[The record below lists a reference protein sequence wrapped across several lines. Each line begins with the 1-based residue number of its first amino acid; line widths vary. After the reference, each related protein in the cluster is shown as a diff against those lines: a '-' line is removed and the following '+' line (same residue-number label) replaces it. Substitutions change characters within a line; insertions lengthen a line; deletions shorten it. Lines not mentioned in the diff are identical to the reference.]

1 MLFNTFDFL
10 WMFPLIFLAYYACL
24 GGNRIKASHRGN
36 TFLILVSYGL
46 YIKWKPVYA
55 LVLLWVTLV
64 TFVAAK
70 QIEARREQRLGGA
83 KLQFVL
89 ALLLTFAPLF
99 FFKYYNFVNDSLS
112 DVLGVAG
119 ISAGLPGL
127 NLVMPL
133 GLSFFT
139 LQAVGYLV
147 DVYKG
152 KMTAERNWWHY
163 MLFVSFFPQIAS
175 GPISKAFDL
184 LPQIKKERQFDYA
197 QCVEG
202 LRWLLWGM
210 FMKVVMADRVG
221 ILVNT
226 IYDNYIY
233 QSGFSL
239 LIGSILYTF
248 QIYGDFAG
256 YSFMAVGVGK
266 LMGFNLINNFNRP
279 YLSQSVTEFWHR
291 WHISLST
298 WLKDYVYIPMGGSRC
313 SNARNYW
320 NIFVTFFVSG
330 IWHGANWTFLAWGSL
345 HGLFQIVEKMLG
357 LHRKVS
363 HGIFR
368 VARIFVT
375 FLLVNFAWIFF
386 RMPTLAD
393 AISVVSKIFTD
404 RSMELSTVTPSMLL
418 MILLSLIVVVIKDV
432 TDEIFPHHYQLLT
445 HHRVMIRWSVYVLLA
460 VIILCCGVFDASQFI
475 YVSF

>member
-24 GGNRIKASHRGN
+24 GCNRIKASHLGN
-36 TFLILVSYGL
+36 AFLILISYGL

-70 QIEARREQRLGGA
+70 QIETCRKYRLGGA

-112 DVLGVAG
+112 DALGFVG
-119 ISAGLPGL
+119 ISTGLPGL
-127 NLVMPL
+127 NWVMPL

-139 LQAVGYLV
+139 LQAVGYLA
-147 DVYKG
+147 DVYQG
-152 KMTAERNWWHY
+152 KIAAERNWWYY

-175 GPISKAFDL
+175 GPISKAADL
-184 LPQIKKERQFDYA
+184 LPQIKIERQFDYA

-210 FMKVVMADRVG
+210 FMKVVLADRVG
-221 ILVNT
+221 LLVNT
-226 IYDNYIY
+226 IYDNYIH
-233 QSGFSL
+233 QGGFSL

-298 WLKDYVYIPMGGSRC
+298 WLKDYVYITMGGSRC
-313 SNARNYW
+313 SKARNYW

-330 IWHGANWTFLAWGSL
+330 IWHGANWTFLVWGSL

-357 LHRKVS
+357 LHKKTS
-363 HGIFR
+363 HGIVR
-368 VARIFVT
+368 LTRIVVT

-386 RMPTLAD
+386 RMPTLTD
-393 AISVVSKIFTD
+393 AVNVVAKIFTD
-404 RSMELSTVTPSMLL
+404 WSMGLPTVMPSMLL
-418 MILLSLIVVVIKDV
+418 MILLSLIVVMIKDV
-432 TDEIFPHHYQLLT
+432 TDEVLPHHYQLLT
-445 HHRVMIRWSVYVLLA
+445 HYRVMVRWSVYVLLA

>member
-10 WMFPLIFLAYYACL
+10 WMFLLIFLVYYACIGWKGKYSAHL
-24 GGNRIKASHRGN
+24 GNA
-36 TFLILVSYGL
+36 FLILVSYGL

-55 LVLLWVTLV
+55 LVLLWVTLI
-64 TFVAAK
+64 TFIATK
-70 QIEARREQRLGGA
+70 QIESRRNKKVGGA
-83 KLQFVL
+83 KLLFVL
-89 ALLLTFAPLF
+89 ALLLSFAPLF

-112 DVLGVAG
+112 DALGLVG
-119 ISAGLPGL
+119 LSTGLPGI
-127 NLVMPL
+127 NWIMPL
-133 GLSFFT
+133 GISFFT
-139 LQAVGYLV
+139 LQAVGYLT
-147 DVYKG
+147 DVYQG
-152 KMTAERNWWHY
+152 KIAAEQNWWYY

-175 GPISKAFDL
+175 GPISKATDL
-184 LPQIKKERQFDYA
+184 LPQIKKDRKFDYA

-226 IYDNYIY
+226 IYDNYTH

-239 LIGSILYTF
+239 LIGSILYSF

-256 YSFMAVGVGK
+256 YSFMALGVGK

-298 WLKDYVYIPMGGSRC
+298 WLKDYIYIPLGGSRC
-313 SNARNYW
+313 GKAQNYW

-330 IWHGANWTFLAWGSL
+330 IWHGANWTFLVWGAL
-345 HGLFQIVEKMLG
+345 HGFFQIVEKMMG
-357 LHRKVS
+357 LHKKNSR
-363 HGIFR
+363 GIVR
-368 VARIFVT
+368 LTRIMIT
-375 FLLVNFAWIFF
+375 FLVVNFAWIFF
-386 RMPTLAD
+386 RMPTFAD
-393 AISVVSKIFTD
+393 ATNVVSKIFCD
-404 RSMELSTVTPSMLL
+404 GELEFSTVTPSMLL
-418 MILLSLIVVVIKDV
+418 MIFLSVAMVVVKDI
-432 TDEIFPHHYQLLT
+432 TDEFLPGNRQLVT
-445 HHRVMIRWSVYVLLA
+445 HQYTIIRWGVYVLLA
-460 VIILCCGVFDASQFI
+460 FMILSCGVFDASQFI

>member
-10 WMFPLIFLAYYACL
+10 WMFPLIFLVYYACI
-24 GGNRIKASHRGN
+24 GEKVVKASRLGN
-36 TFLILVSYGL
+36 SFLILVSYGL
-46 YIKWKPVYA
+46 YMKWKPIYA

-64 TFVAAK
+64 TFVAAR
-70 QIEARREQRLGGA
+70 QIESRRRERVGG
-83 KLQFVL
+83 KLLFII
-89 ALLLTFAPLF
+89 ALLLSFVPLF

-112 DVLGVAG
+112 DALGVVG
-119 ISAGLPGL
+119 ISTGLPGL
-127 NLVMPL
+127 NWMMPF

-139 LQAVGYLV
+139 LQAVGYLA
-147 DVYKG
+147 DVYKQ
-152 KMTAERNWWHY
+152 KIAAERNWWHY

-175 GPISKAFDL
+175 GPISKAADL
-184 LPQIKKERQFDYA
+184 LPQIKEHRRFDYA
-197 QCVEG
+197 QCVDG

-226 IYDNYIY
+226 IFDNYVH

-298 WLKDYVYIPMGGSRC
+298 WLKDYVYIPLGGSRC
-313 SNARNYW
+313 SKARNYW

-330 IWHGANWTFLAWGSL
+330 IWHGANWNFLVWGSL
-345 HGLFQIVEKMLG
+345 HGLFQILEKMLG

-363 HGIFR
+363 HGIVR
-368 VARIFVT
+368 LIRIVVT
-375 FLLVNFAWIFF
+375 FMLVNFAWIFF
-386 RMPTLAD
+386 RMPTLTD
-393 AISVVSKIFTD
+393 ATNVVSKILSD
-404 RSMELSTVTPSMLL
+404 RSLELTTVAPGMML
-418 MILLSLIVVVIKDV
+418 MIFLSVAMVVVKDV
-432 TDEIFPHHYQLLT
+432 TDEFLPSNRQLLT
-445 HHRVMIRWSVYVLLA
+445 HQHVIVRWSVYVLLA
-460 VIILCCGVFDASQFI
+460 VVILSCGVFDASQFI